1 VLIFTV
7 PSMEVCA
14 LGHIAGARRRR
25 ICPVGT
31 PGDAISKLERHP
43 AAIGAGVALM
53 LAADD

>member
-1 VLIFTV
+1 
-7 PSMEVCA
+7 MEVCA

-31 PGDAISKLERHP
+31 PGDAISKLERHGIP